1 MGMKHL
7 TRLLLAGTACA
18 PLMTLPASA
27 QSLVSRG
34 QSFVTAE
41 LLPGAPVSD
50 GVRVIGLE
58 LDLEPHWKTYWRS
71 PGEVGIPPK
80 FDFSKSTNL
89 DNVEVYWPRPE
100 LFESFGQRTVG
111 YADKVVL
118 PIAVT
123 PKDPMAPVGLDLA
136 MEVGVC
142 HQVCVLEV
150 AELART
156 IPADQ
161 SDRAGEVA
169 AAMRSVPQPGAAQG
183 MEQATCR
190 ISGAGRDRQF
200 DAAITFD
207 RPLSDPTV
215 LIEGPEGAW
224 FHQTE
229 TTAEGGQIDVSST
242 LTLLFD
248 DVWVSRNGVRM
259 TVLAGDVAADIQGCT
274 APAG

>member
-1 MGMKHL
+1 
-7 TRLLLAGTACA
+7 
-18 PLMTLPASA
+18 MTLPASA